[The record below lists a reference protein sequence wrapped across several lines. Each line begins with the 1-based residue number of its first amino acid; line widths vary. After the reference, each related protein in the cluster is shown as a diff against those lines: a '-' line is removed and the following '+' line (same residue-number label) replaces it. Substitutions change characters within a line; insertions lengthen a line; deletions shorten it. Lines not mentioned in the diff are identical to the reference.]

1 VSAYTAVA
9 QRARATIARKG
20 GPVTLTTTTG
30 RVYNE
35 DTGVWTG
42 GTPLVAS
49 SVAVQEEDD
58 PERFRVLGLTLND
71 PVTLLVAAA
80 GLTLT
85 PAPNMALG
93 WGGAIYTVKNC
104 ESLKPDGQTAI
115 THTVIG
121 DR

>member
-1 VSAYTAVA
+1 MSAYATIA

-20 GPVTLTTTTG
+20 GPVTFTTTTG

-42 GTPLVAS
+42 GAPVVAS

-71 PVTLLVAAA
+71 PVTLLVAAL
-80 GLTLT
+80 GLALT
-85 PAPNMALG
+85 PLPNMALG
-93 WGGAIYTVKNC
+93 WGGAIYTVKSA
-104 ESLKPDGQTAI
+104 EVLKPDGRTAI
-115 THTVIG
+115 TYRVIG